1 MALPVAPRTGSA
13 AESYAS
19 GRVGK
24 TMSQSGMCL
33 QFVREN
39 YGVPAV
45 YSSAIS
51 AWNNAKV
58 RHTSRPS
65 VGAVP
70 VFFATASQ
78 YKHVAFYCSNG
89 TVITTNGAKIE
100 RWSSID
106 SVASG
111 FKGAY
116 MGWTEDL
123 NGYQVYL
130 GGSSGGG
137 GAVAVDGVW
146 GPGTTKGLQ
155 GLAGHSQDGIV
166 SSQNSAYRAANPG
179 LSSGSWQWVSGS
191 AVKGS
196 QIIAWVQGQIGVE
209 TDGIAGPD
217 TFKALQRHYGTPQDG
232 IISNPS
238 QVVIEMQQA
247 INAGRF

>member
-1 MALPVAPRTGSA
+1 
-13 AESYAS
+13 
-19 GRVGK
+19 
-24 TMSQSGMCL
+24 MSQSGMCL

-45 YSSAIS
+45 YSSAIA
-51 AWNNAKV
+51 AWNGAKV
-58 RHTSRPS
+58 RHTSRPT

-130 GGSSGGG
+130 GGSSGGSGG
-137 GAVAVDGVW
+137 GAIATDGVW
-146 GPGTTKGLQ
+146 GPGTTKALQ
-155 GLAGHSQDGIV
+155 RVAGKSQDGIV
-166 SSQNSAYRAANPG
+166 SSQEQAYKASNPG
-179 LSSGSWQWVSGS
+179 LSSGSWQWVS
-191 AVKGS
+191 KPQGS
-196 QIIAWVQGQIGVE
+196 QIIAWAQGQMGIT
-209 TDGIAGPD
+209 TDGIAGPQFF
-217 TFKALQRHYGTPQDG
+217 TSLQARYGTTQDG
-232 IISNPS
+232 VISNPS
-238 QVVIEMQQA
+238 LVVTKMQESL
-247 INAGRF
+247 NAGKF

>member
-1 MALPVAPRTGSA
+1 MALPTAPRTGSA

-24 TMSQSGMCL
+24 SMSQSGMCL

-39 YGVPAV
+39 YGIPAV
-45 YSSAIS
+45 YSSAIA
-51 AWNNAKV
+51 AWNGAKV
-58 RHTSRPS
+58 RHTSRPT

-130 GGSSGGG
+130 GGSSAAGEL
-137 GAVAVDGVW
+137 AVDGVW
-146 GPGTTKGLQ
+146 GPGTTKALQ
-155 GLAGHSQDGIV
+155 RVAGHSQDGLV
-166 SSQNSAYRAANPG
+166 SSQEQAWRASNPG
-179 LSSGSWQWVSGS
+179 LSSGSWQWVPT
-191 AVKGS
+191 AQVKGS
-196 QIIAWVQGQIGVE
+196 QIIAWVQAQVGVDA
-209 TDGIAGPD
+209 DGIAGPD
-217 TFKALQRHYGTPQDG
+217 TFKALQAHYGTPIDG
-232 IISNPS
+232 VISNPS
-238 QVVIEMQQA
+238 QAVIAMQQA
-247 INAGRF
+247 LNNNTF